1 MAMDIDLPQTMSVC
15 VPLAEIKRQTQGSLI
30 WKDSDR
36 GKGPSAVEWNVS
48 MFCTLVLAS
57 FAFAQGSSQDLQQQ
71 GNFTIVLTWTSESG
85 VSKKSWVAEGL
96 PWEGQ
101 EDKDF

>member
-36 GKGPSAVEWNVS
+36 GKGPPAVE
-48 MFCTLVLAS
+48 
-57 FAFAQGSSQDLQQQ
+57 
-71 GNFTIVLTWTSESG
+71 
-85 VSKKSWVAEGL
+85 
-96 PWEGQ
+96 
-101 EDKDF
+101 